1 MSLIVVFTACAGFL
15 SSVLLQAAGMHRMW
29 LRYALCVA
37 IAYAVFILLIGLWR
51 RWREW
56 DLSVDLPGSGSGRGG
71 SAQDW
76 GGQGGSSGGGGASAS
91 FDGISLSSPVESMD
105 APDLPDLPDVDIGE
119 GIWLLP
125 LLLIA
130 AGMLIAVLWLIW
142 AAPVLLA
149 EVTIDAALSAGL
161 YRRLR
166 HSDAEDWFFA
176 TLRHTWKPFL
186 LAGACAII
194 VGSVLGYLAPEA
206 TTPGDAISHMA
217 R

>member
-1 MSLIVVFTACAGFL
+1 MSLIVAFTAGAGFL
-15 SSVLLQAAGMHRMW
+15 SSVLLQTAGMQRMW
-29 LRYALCVA
+29 LRYALCIA

-56 DLSVDLPGSGSGRGG
+56 DLSFDLPGSSPGYGS
-71 SAQDW
+71 STQSW
-76 GGQGGSSGGGGASAS
+76 SGQGGSSGGGGASAS
-91 FDGISLSSPVESMD
+91 FEGVSLSTPIESVD

-130 AGMLIAVLWLIW
+130 TGMLIAVAWLIW
-142 AAPVLLA
+142 VAPVLLA
-149 EVTIDAALSAGL
+149 EVAVDAALSAGL

-166 HSDAEDWFFA
+166 HSEAEDWFFA

-186 LAGACAII
+186 LAGICAVI
-194 VGSVLGYLAPEA
+194 VGALLGYLAPEA
-206 TTPGDAISHMA
+206 TTLGEALSYLA
-217 R
+217 

>member
-1 MSLIVVFTACAGFL
+1 MSLIVAFTAGAGFL
-15 SSVLLQAAGMHRMW
+15 SSVLLQAAGMQRMW
-29 LRYALCVA
+29 LRYALCIA

-56 DLSVDLPGSGSGRGG
+56 DLSFDLTGSGPGQGG
-71 SAQDW
+71 SAQNW

-91 FDGISLSSPVESMD
+91 FDGASSSSPMES
-105 APDLPDLPDVDIGE
+105 AGPPDLPDLPDVDIGE

-130 AGMLIAVLWLIW
+130 GGMLISVAWLIW
-142 AAPVLLA
+142 VAPVLLA
-149 EVTIDAALSAGL
+149 EVAVDAALSAGL

-166 HSDAEDWFFA
+166 HSDTEDWFFA
-176 TLRHTWKPFL
+176 TLRHTWKPFF
-186 LAGACAII
+186 LAGTCAVII
-194 VGSVLGYLAPEA
+194 GAVLGHLAPGA
-206 TTPGDAISHMA
+206 TTLGDAMSHLA